1 MDGKPDPAPRA
12 SRAVNG
18 LRVLLGALGVLAIG
32 YGALRILTDAKDTK
46 PIALAKWLIGS
57 LLVHD
62 LLIAPVVIGIGWLLA
77 RFVPARARTFV
88 QAGLVTGG
96 LVGALGVLLIWRQGK
111 TSARSLAL
119 LQQNYTANLL
129 LLLAFIAAVTAGCYL
144 ISASLTNRRNA
155 RPPADH

>member
-1 MDGKPDPAPRA
+1 MSRLRTDALPRIDTL
-12 SRAVNG
+12 
-18 LRVLLGALGVLAIG
+18 LRILLGTVGLAAIG

-77 RFVPARARTFV
+77 RFVPARARAFV

-96 LVGALGVLLIWRQGK
+96 LVCAVGVLLIWRQGK

-119 LQQNYTANLL
+119 LQQDYAANLL
-129 LLLAFIAAVTAGCYL
+129 VLLAIIALVTVTCYL
-144 ISASLTNRRNA
+144 ISVSRASRRNT

>member
-1 MDGKPDPAPRA
+1 MTRLRNDLLP
-12 SRAVNG
+12 
-18 LRVLLGALGVLAIG
+18 RVLLGTIGVAAIG

-46 PIALAKWLIGS
+46 PIALLKWLIGS

-77 RFVPARARTFV
+77 RFVPPRARAFV

-96 LVGALGVLLIWRQGK
+96 LVSALGLILIWRQGK
-111 TSARSLAL
+111 SSARSLAL

-129 LLLAFIAAVTAGCYL
+129 VLLAIIAAVTVVCYL
-144 ISASLTNRRNA
+144 ISVSLANRRNT

>member
-1 MDGKPDPAPRA
+1 MSLRRPTIGKDTA
-12 SRAVNG
+12 
-18 LRVLLGALGVLAIG
+18 LRIVLGTIGVAAIG
-32 YGALRILTDAKDTK
+32 YGALRILTDSKDTK
-46 PIALAKWLIGS
+46 PLALAKWLLGS

-77 RFVPARARTFV
+77 RFVPPRARAFV

-111 TSARSLAL
+111 SSARSLAL
-119 LQQNYTANLL
+119 LQQNYAANLL
-129 LLLAFIAAVTAGCYL
+129 VLLAIIAAVTAACYL
-144 ISASLTNRRNA
+144 TSVSRASRRNT

>member
-1 MDGKPDPAPRA
+1 M
-12 SRAVNG
+12 SQ
-18 LRVLLGALGVLAIG
+18 LRKADTVLRILLGTIGVVAIG
-32 YGALRILTDAKDTK
+32 YGALRILTDSKDTK
-46 PIALAKWLIGS
+46 PIALLKWLIGS

-77 RFVPARARTFV
+77 RFVPPRARAFA
-88 QAGLVTGG
+88 QAGLVSGG

-111 TSARSLAL
+111 SSARSLAL

-129 LLLAFIAAVTAGCYL
+129 VLLVIIAVVTAGCYL
-144 ISASLTNRRNA
+144 ISVSLVNRRNT

>member
-1 MDGKPDPAPRA
+1 MSQSGKADTA
-12 SRAVNG
+12 
-18 LRVLLGALGVLAIG
+18 LRVLLGTIGTAAIG
-32 YGALRILTDAKDTK
+32 YGALRILTDSKDTK
-46 PIALAKWLIGS
+46 PIALLKWLIGS

-62 LLIAPVVIGIGWLLA
+62 LLIAPVVVGIGWLLT

-111 TSARSLAL
+111 SSARSLAL
-119 LQQNYTANLL
+119 LQQNYAANLL
-129 LLLAFIAAVTAGCYL
+129 VLLLIIAVVTAGCYL
-144 ISASLTNRRNA
+144 ISVSLVSRRNT